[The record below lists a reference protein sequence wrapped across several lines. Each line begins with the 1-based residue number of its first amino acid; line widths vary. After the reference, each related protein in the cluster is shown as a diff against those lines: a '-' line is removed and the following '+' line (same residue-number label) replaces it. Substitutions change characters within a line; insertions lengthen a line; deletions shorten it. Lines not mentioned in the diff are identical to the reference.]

1 MSDETSLVSGR
12 FTKLENGSPGIGL
25 GSRSRLETSGDSD
38 DRIGWHICLVLA
50 DRLSQR
56 GGLSSSGARWTA
68 REEVSAADR
77 KTRTRQYWSDDRPHT
92 SPHTV
97 TAYENRIDGHDRIP
111 GAMVDRT
118 TTYVNAPPSAATR
131 DRVARPV
138 RTSTAAVPAP
148 APGSSRFSGPSRAGR
163 VRTGYCR
170 AEPRGVTGAIH
181 RRQRLRLGSR
191 NLFL

>member
-68 REEVSAADR
+68 REEVSTADR
-77 KTRTRQYWSDDRPHT
+77 KTRTRQYWPDDTDRTRQTAHGNGLREPNRRTRSDTLCDGRSDD
-92 SPHTV
+92 
-97 TAYENRIDGHDRIP
+97 D
-111 GAMVDRT
+111 
-118 TTYVNAPPSAATR
+118 
-131 DRVARPV
+131 
-138 RTSTAAVPAP
+138 
-148 APGSSRFSGPSRAGR
+148 
-163 VRTGYCR
+163 
-170 AEPRGVTGAIH
+170 
-181 RRQRLRLGSR
+181 LR
-191 NLFL
+191 

>member
-56 GGLSSSGARWTA
+56 VGLSSSGARWTA

-111 GAMVDRT
+111 CAMVDRT
-118 TTYVNAPPSAATR
+118 TTYANAPPSAATR

-138 RTSTAAVPAP
+138 RTSTAAVRPRRPRLLAFQRSV
-148 APGSSRFSGPSRAGR
+148 ACRR
-163 VRTGYCR
+163 VRTGAT
-170 AEPRGVTGAIH
+170 AEPSHGALPAQYIGVRGYV
-181 RRQRLRLGSR
+181 
-191 NLFL
+191 

>member
-97 TAYENRIDGHDRIP
+97 TRLTRTESTDTIGYPVRY
-111 GAMVDRT
+111 VDRT
-118 TTYVNAPPSAATR
+118 TTYANAPPSAATR

-138 RTSTAAVPAP
+138 RTSTAAVP
-148 APGSSRFSGPSRAGR
+148 
-163 VRTGYCR
+163 
-170 AEPRGVTGAIH
+170 PR
-181 RRQRLRLGSR
+181 RPRLLA
-191 NLFL
+191 F

>member
-92 SPHTV
+92 S
-97 TAYENRIDGHDRIP
+97 
-111 GAMVDRT
+111 DRT
-118 TTYVNAPPSAATR
+118 R
-131 DRVARPV
+131 
-138 RTSTAAVPAP
+138 
-148 APGSSRFSGPSRAGR
+148 
-163 VRTGYCR
+163 
-170 AEPRGVTGAIH
+170 
-181 RRQRLRLGSR
+181 
-191 NLFL
+191 